1 MELDE
6 RKRERRVTKVL
17 GLDVES
23 GDALV
28 CCLVIL
34 GRHVGSFAL
43 TEFGNNIEH
52 VVLLEAGQE
61 GTLERSLLLNL
72 ALCTD
77 IVVTT

>member
-1 MELDE
+1 MS
-6 RKRERRVTKVL
+6 
-17 GLDVES
+17 S

-28 CCLVIL
+28 FCLVIL

-43 TEFGNNIEH
+43 TEFGKNTEH

-61 GTLERSLLLNL
+61 GTLERSLLPNL

-77 IVVTT
+77 MVVTT